1 MSKDQIRH
9 LIDQRLPEA
18 GVIDTALKGVQ
29 LFRVTEPVPCAPAVY
44 EPTVVAILSGVKEA
58 ILDGEHHAYGS
69 EEYLLCPMTLPVEAG
84 APQAS
89 DDNPLLGVMIAL
101 EPRMMR
107 DLAIEMET
115 TAGAG
120 FRHDGLSQPALAL
133 AKWDT
138 GFTEAL
144 LRLLEL
150 LEVKGARIS
159 YHDPFVAE
167 YCGRKSTPLTARALR
182 DCDAALVVTDHD
194 DVDYALVGEYVPLV
208 VDTRNVMASLGDVKA
223 RVVRA

>member
-84 APQAS
+84 APQAPDS
-89 DDNPLLGVMIAL
+89 D
-101 EPRMMR
+101 
-107 DLAIEMET
+107 T
-115 TAGAG
+115 TAC
-120 FRHDGLSQPALAL
+120 RSQRWRWRNGIP
-133 AKWDT
+133 D
-138 GFTEAL
+138 L
-144 LRLLEL
+144 LRPCC
-150 LEVKGARIS
+150 GCWSCSIIRWTRRCWARG
-159 YHDPFVAE
+159 V
-167 YCGRKSTPLTARALR
+167 C
-182 DCDAALVVTDHD
+182 
-194 DVDYALVGEYVPLV
+194 
-208 VDTRNVMASLGDVKA
+208 ASCIMPC
-223 RVVRA
+223 